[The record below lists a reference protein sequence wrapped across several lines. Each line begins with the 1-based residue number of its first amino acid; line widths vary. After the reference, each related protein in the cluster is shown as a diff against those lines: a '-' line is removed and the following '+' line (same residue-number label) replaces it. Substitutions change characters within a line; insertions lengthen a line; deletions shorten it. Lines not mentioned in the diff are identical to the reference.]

1 MLDFFYGIVLFF
13 EVLISIVIGIFIIR
27 RDKSQTL
34 NQVFL
39 LVMLSFAGYLL
50 FESIIY
56 LLNVV
61 DLAILNLLRDLSVF
75 FSTLAVILLV
85 FSALIVQY
93 GEIVIQRKLNLVI
106 GLLALVIL
114 VLIGAPFD
122 SARILESGTNV
133 IFEQADPVYGIV
145 GKIALLFVPI
155 IFIFFSIFQ
164 YMRVRQ
170 SSDDPV
176 LRNKLLRLAIG
187 LFLIIVGIGYF
198 AIFPE
203 FRYPGHISYIA
214 GLASLFW
221 AFK

>member
-39 LVMLSFAGYLL
+39 LVMLAFAGYLF

-56 LLNVV
+56 LLNII
-61 DLAILNLLRDLSVF
+61 DLEIVNFLRDVSVF
-75 FSTLAVILLV
+75 FATLAAILLV

-93 GEIVIQRKLNLVI
+93 GEVIIQRRINLVI

-114 VLIGAPFD
+114 VLMGAPFD
-122 SARILESGTNV
+122 SARILENGTYV
-133 IFEQADPVYGIV
+133 IFEQPDPVFGIV
-145 GKIALLFVPI
+145 GKIALLFIPMI
-155 IFIFFSIFQ
+155 GIFFSIFQ

-170 SSDDPV
+170 SSDDLE